1 MTAARRSRSLPVSVV
16 LPTTDGVGACREV
29 AALLAPDD
37 ELLVVCDTGADPIV
51 DAELPAAARVVVAGE
66 PEGCSGKANAVAAG
80 LEAAAH
86 DRFVLTDDD
95 FARPPSWLDR
105 LRADYERL
113 GPVSELP
120 LFVGRDPLS
129 RLLEPLYAWGT
140 LGLSRSD
147 TPWGGALIFDR
158 ADVDGPVVRRRL
170 RRTVSDDGLLSEH
183 LEVTQRPRLR
193 RVPVGGSLRTS
204 LERHVRFVQI
214 FRRFAPWGLA
224 KAVAVLALLTAVCL
238 VAPVVGVALVTALT
252 AAAYATLGVGRPAVL
267 WSAASVVAFLPLLC
281 YALARRTFVWGGRR
295 YRWRGRFDVEVE
307 GRVDR

>member
-51 DAELPAAARVVVAGE
+51 DAELPAAASVVVAGE

>member
-1 MTAARRSRSLPVSVV
+1 VTAARRSRSPPVSVV

-37 ELLVVCDTGADPIV
+37 ELLVVCDTGADPVV
-51 DAELPAAARVVVAGE
+51 DAELPAAASVVVAGE

-147 TPWGGALIFDR
+147 TPWGGALVFDR
-158 ADVDGPVVRRRL
+158 ADVDGPAVRRRL

-252 AAAYATLGVGRPAVL
+252 AAAYATLGAGRPAVL